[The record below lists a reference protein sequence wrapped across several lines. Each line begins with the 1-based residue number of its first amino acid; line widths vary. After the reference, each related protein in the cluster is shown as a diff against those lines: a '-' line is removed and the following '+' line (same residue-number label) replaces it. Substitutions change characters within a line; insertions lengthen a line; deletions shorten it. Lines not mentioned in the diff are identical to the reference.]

1 MNLKCNHITAIS
13 FKDTKALYSYN
24 RHILRRF
31 FPIILILILF
41 TGCATIT
48 TPPIPE
54 KPLSANET
62 LAIIS
67 NIKDQEEIVDSFYS
81 TGRVVLKD
89 WKWDSEADFLIAG
102 EKTPLRIKIEITHP
116 WGKPILH
123 LLIDNESL
131 EILSFQDKVLYRGS
145 YTPET
150 LSRFLPIEIDTHLM
164 WAVVRGYPYILD
176 HTEVVSRQGNQFS
189 LINSLGHEVEIIDLY
204 PESYLP
210 RQAYFPLNQVN
221 LLFSDIQDLNGI
233 QYAKEVKVKS
243 DTEKKGL
250 VLKNSKMVFNRS
262 IPEKIFSLK
271 KPPSFRIID
280 LDNE

>member
-1 MNLKCNHITAIS
+1 MIKTNKT
-13 FKDTKALYSYN
+13 LYYYN
-24 RHILRRF
+24 RNILRRF
-31 FPIILILILF
+31 FPIILILIIF
-41 TGCATIT
+41 TGCATIK
-48 TPPIPE
+48 TPPIHE
-54 KPLSANET
+54 RPLNTNET

-67 NIKDQEEIVDSFYS
+67 NIKDQEEIVDLFYS
-81 TGRVVLKD
+81 TGKVVLKD
-89 WKWDSEADFLIAG
+89 WKWDSEAYFLIAG

-123 LLIDNESL
+123 MLIDNEML

-150 LSRFLPIEIDTHLM
+150 LSRFLPVEIDTQLM
-164 WAVVRGYPYILD
+164 WAVVRGYPHILE
-176 HTEVVSRQGNQFS
+176 HAEAISNQGNQFS
-189 LINSLGHEVEIIDLY
+189 LINSRGHEVEIMDLY

-210 RQAYFPLNQVN
+210 KQAYFPMTQVS
-221 LLFSDIQDLNGI
+221 LLFSDFQETSFI

-243 DTEKKGL
+243 DTQRKSL
-250 VLKNSKMVFNRS
+250 ILKNSKMVFNKE

-271 KPPSFRIID
+271 KPPSYGVVD